1 MKNYFKNLKILL
13 FLCCFTLVAST
24 SQAQVKFGIK
34 AGANGSNLLGFEKFL
49 NSTEAGRDI
58 TTDMLIGYQV
68 GLSLDLSAGKFFI
81 RPDLE
86 FSDQGFAAKYKWES
100 ADVETEKFHLYYMKL
115 PVHIGYKHAI
125 NMDSDLR
132 FGIGGY
138 AAYYLTGN
146 EAMKG
151 YEIKKLDYGV
161 SAMIAFDYVNTSTSI
176 GYEYGLVDVI
186 GADGW
191 SAYKKA
197 NKLSDVRSGSLRIS
211 VAYYF

>member
-1 MKNYFKNLKILL
+1 MKHYSKKLL
-13 FLCCFTLVAST
+13 FLCCFTLVAGIL
-24 SQAQVKFGIK
+24 QAQAVFGIK
-34 AGANGSNLLGFEKFL
+34 AGANGSELLGFEKFL
-49 NSTEAGRDI
+49 HSTEEASNI
-58 TTDMLIGYQV
+58 NTEMLIGFQA
-68 GLSLDLSAGKFFI
+68 GLSLDMSAGKFFI
-81 RPDLE
+81 RPELE
-86 FSDQGFAAKYKWES
+86 FSQQGFAAKYKWQSEES
-100 ADVETEKFHLYYMKL
+100 EAEKFYMYYMKL
-115 PVHIGYKHAI
+115 PVHFGYKQAL

-146 EAMKG
+146 EAMKDA
-151 YEIKKLDYGV
+151 ELKKLDYGV

-186 GADGW
+186 GMDGW

-197 NKLSDVRSGSLRIS
+197 NNLPSVRNGSLRIS

>member
-1 MKNYFKNLKILL
+1 MKKYFIKSLC
-13 FLCCFTLVAST
+13 LCCFILVAGI

-34 AGANGSNLLGFEKFL
+34 AGANGSNLLGFEKMA
-49 NSTEAGRDI
+49 NATESGKDI
-58 TTDMLIGYQV
+58 STDMLIGYQV
-68 GLSLDLSAGKFFI
+68 GLSLDLSAGKLFI

-86 FSDQGFAAKYKWES
+86 FSDQGFAAKYKWEA

-115 PVHIGYKHAI
+115 PVHVGYKHAI

-151 YEIKKLDYGV
+151 FELKKLDFGL
-161 SAMIAFDYVNTSTSI
+161 SAMIAFDYVNTSSSI
-176 GYEYGLVDVI
+176 GYEFGLVDVI
-186 GADGW
+186 GMDGW
-191 SAYKKA
+191 SIFKKA
-197 NKLSDVRSGSLRIS
+197 NNLPIVRNGSLRIS
-211 VAYYF
+211 FAYYF